1 MRRDWGVVSHA
12 ATSSTKLVFKSS
24 RSLSN
29 NTRSGFVWDWV
40 QFCWY
45 VGKCSPDNNNI
56 YSYKESSHLT
66 KSSQAENDS
75 FGNNKREKYFLIEHI
90 KQNNERI
97 GEKWDSLSFSL
108 HSLMMM
114 MISLAFLTTSGAVV
128 EDCFHVLDLFFFTSI
143 TLCPGFSS
151 LWPLT
156 LTQLRA
162 TLTITMRDL
171 KYSKDQLDE
180 CLMKNNTHTYFNML
194 VYRVSTRPG
203 TFFSG
208 AASARRLC
216 LHGMHSGATLSVGG
230 HMRFSGS
237 SRQ

>member
-1 MRRDWGVVSHA
+1 MRRVWGVVSHA
-12 ATSSTKLVFKSS
+12 ATSNTKLVFKSS
-24 RSLSN
+24 WSLSN
-29 NTRSGFVWDWV
+29 NTRSGFVRDWV

-97 GEKWDSLSFSL
+97 GEKLDSLYFTL

-128 EDCFHVLDLFFFTSI
+128 EDCFHVLDLFFF
-143 TLCPGFSS
+143 
-151 LWPLT
+151 
-156 LTQLRA
+156 
-162 TLTITMRDL
+162 
-171 KYSKDQLDE
+171 
-180 CLMKNNTHTYFNML
+180 YF
-194 VYRVSTRPG
+194 
-203 TFFSG
+203 
-208 AASARRLC
+208 
-216 LHGMHSGATLSVGG
+216 HHTLSRIFFPLAAHAYTAACNTDDNNAGLKIFKRSAWWMFDEEQHTHSLQHASLQSVDTAR
-230 HMRFSGS
+230 HVF
-237 SRQ
+237 

>member
-1 MRRDWGVVSHA
+1 MRRVWGVVSHA

-24 RSLSN
+24 WSLSN
-29 NTRSGFVWDWV
+29 NTRSGFVWDWA

-66 KSSQAENDS
+66 KSSEAENDS

-97 GEKWDSLSFSL
+97 GEKLDSLYFTL

-128 EDCFHVLDLFFFTSI
+128 EDCFHVLDLFFF
-143 TLCPGFSS
+143 
-151 LWPLT
+151 
-156 LTQLRA
+156 
-162 TLTITMRDL
+162 
-171 KYSKDQLDE
+171 
-180 CLMKNNTHTYFNML
+180 YF
-194 VYRVSTRPG
+194 
-203 TFFSG
+203 
-208 AASARRLC
+208 
-216 LHGMHSGATLSVGG
+216 HHTLSRIFFPLAAHAYTAACNTDDNNAGLKILKRSAWWMFDEEQHTHSLQHASLQCVDTAR
-230 HMRFSGS
+230 HVF
-237 SRQ
+237 

>member
-1 MRRDWGVVSHA
+1 M
-12 ATSSTKLVFKSS
+12 
-24 RSLSN
+24 
-29 NTRSGFVWDWV
+29 
-40 QFCWY
+40 
-45 VGKCSPDNNNI
+45 GKCSPDNNNI
-56 YSYKESSHLT
+56 YFYKESSHLT
-66 KSSQAENDS
+66 KSSEAENDS

-97 GEKWDSLSFSL
+97 GEKLDSLYFTL

-114 MISLAFLTTSGAVV
+114 MISLEFLTTSGAVV
-128 EDCFHVLDLFFFTSI
+128 EDCFHVLDLFFFISI

-180 CLMKNNTHTYFNML
+180 CLMRNNTHTHFNML

-216 LHGMHSGATLSVGG
+216 LHGMHSGAALRVGG